1 MTLNQLRYVIEIVR
15 CGSISTA
22 AQELFITQPSLSKS
36 VNELEKEMGITIFRR
51 TNRGVVLS
59 EEGIRF
65 LSYARQVVEQADLL
79 EHRYKEIEK
88 MHHTFS
94 ISSQHYAIV
103 VAAFI
108 AMIKEENVNY
118 YDYYLREVK
127 TSEVISDVHLQ
138 KSNLGILYE
147 SSFNHDVLKRIL
159 YDNDLEFTPLFT
171 VKPHVFLRKSHPLA
185 CRQMITLEELREYP
199 RLVYDQGINNSFY
212 FTEEVHSTEESDRNI
227 TVTDR
232 GTIFNLMIGLDGYTI
247 SSGIMS
253 DDFSGAEIS
262 SIPLKTEEYMTLGA
276 ITCKNTAPS
285 ALTERFLFHLK
296 ERYHAGLVSKKNTK

>member
-1 MTLNQLRYVIEIVR
+1 
-15 CGSISTA
+15 
-22 AQELFITQPSLSKS
+22 
-36 VNELEKEMGITIFRR
+36 
-51 TNRGVVLS
+51 
-59 EEGIRF
+59 
-65 LSYARQVVEQADLL
+65 
-79 EHRYKEIEK
+79 
-88 MHHTFS
+88 
-94 ISSQHYAIV
+94 
-103 VAAFI
+103 
-108 AMIKEENVNY
+108 
-118 YDYYLREVK
+118 
-127 TSEVISDVHLQ
+127 
-138 KSNLGILYE
+138 
-147 SSFNHDVLKRIL
+147 
-159 YDNDLEFTPLFT
+159 
-171 VKPHVFLRKSHPLA
+171 
-185 CRQMITLEELREYP
+185 MITLEELREYP